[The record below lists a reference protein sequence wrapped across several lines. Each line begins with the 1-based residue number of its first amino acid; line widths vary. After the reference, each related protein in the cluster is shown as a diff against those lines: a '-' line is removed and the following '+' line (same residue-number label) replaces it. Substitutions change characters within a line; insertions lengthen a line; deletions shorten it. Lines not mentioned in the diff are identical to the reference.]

1 MSRQLPPTITADAT
15 PDWLPVGWIV
25 HSTVLRRGRQTKT
38 YTQLRTGK
46 KLSTKDQVLEYIRM
60 EKIREK
66 RETVIERKKANLKA
80 LQDIETAM
88 ERPPWLRD
96 EREAEW
102 GIGSV
107 SGNPYK
113 MNVNTPNETVPLDEN
128 SMECEESSGEEYN
141 ETGCNEITYVFDENE
156 EDLSEGDYGENVE
169 NFSNISSTPLRTQP
183 ERMQKLES
191 RAKTQC
197 VFEDEEMSGDSDIKL
212 IPDAETSKDENA
224 WGEAPVVPNL
234 VESFE
239 EKNSHNAVVECD
251 DKAREIPGLTGSLT
265 VEINL
270 DCEPGSD
277 SLVEKYWNKSGSEG
291 IGTRSI
297 EIIDLESDLVH
308 IFDSSKVVE
317 VTQESGD
324 ISEEPLKAQAA
335 HEPGDRSEEPRKA
348 QAAHGPGDITEEP
361 LKAQAA
367 EKSGDK
373 DEEPLK
379 SQAAQEEP
387 ANEWRSSVFFPYR
400 EAPSHS
406 VLVFDDSNARLSVED
421 LSNTIELGSNPP
433 EKNISGSKKRKKN
446 TETFLSK
453 NIKEKG
459 IKASTKKLQR
469 GKTPA
474 SKPQGKKGS
483 SSVNMDKKSYDWPEP
498 CPNFPFEPLTRS
510 SQVEDDSVIRRYLE
524 QHFAAPGSAD
534 SNITLPDFGLPSF
547 SNIKISVKEEPAS
560 KKKKSPDPPCVQ
572 VASSSLPSC
581 SSMGTS
587 MLQIVAGN

>member
-1 MSRQLPPTITADAT
+1 RIVRQLPPTITAEAP

-25 HSTVLRRGRQTKT
+25 HTTILRRGRQTRT
-38 YTQLRTGK
+38 YTQLRTGT

-66 RETVIERKKANLKA
+66 KRNRNREKGSKYMMSSLYQRFMFLTTLASSLLKA
-80 LQDIETAM
+80 LQDIETAVEGLLGYKM
-88 ERPPWLRD
+88 KGKQSG
-96 EREAEW
+96 

-107 SGNPYK
+107 SENPYK
-113 MNVNTPNETVPLDEN
+113 MNVNTSNETVPLDEN
-128 SMECEESSGEEYN
+128 SMECEEPSGEEYN
-141 ETGCNEITYVFDENE
+141 ETGCNEITYAFDENE
-156 EDLSEGDYGENVE
+156 EDLSEGDYGEDVE

-183 ERMQKLES
+183 ERMHKLES

-197 VFEDEEMSGDSDIKL
+197 VFEDEEMSDDSDIK
-212 IPDAETSKDENA
+212 
-224 WGEAPVVPNL
+224 APVVSKL

-277 SLVEKYWNKSGSEG
+277 SLVEKYWSKSVSEG

-308 IFDSSKVVE
+308 KFDSSKVVG

-324 ISEEPLKAQAA
+324 ISEEPLKAQE
-335 HEPGDRSEEPRKA
+335 EPG
-348 QAAHGPGDITEEP
+348 
-361 LKAQAA
+361 
-367 EKSGDK
+367 
-373 DEEPLK
+373 
-379 SQAAQEEP
+379 
-387 ANEWRSSVFFPYR
+387 NEWRSSVFFPYR

-406 VLVFDDSNARLSVED
+406 VLVFDDSNARSAVED
-421 LSNTIELGSNPP
+421 LSNTVELGSNPQ

-446 TETFLSK
+446 TEPCSSK
-453 NIKEKG
+453 NINEKG
-459 IKASTKKLQR
+459 IEAPAKKLQR

-474 SKPQGKKGS
+474 SKTHRKKRS

-498 CPNFPFEPLTRS
+498 CPNFPFEPLTRT

-547 SNIKISVKEEPAS
+547 SNIKISMKEEPAS
-560 KKKKSPDPPCVQ
+560 KKKKSADPPS

-581 SSMGTS
+581 ISITSMGTS